1 MRTLK
6 DAQDEFAK
14 GVRADEDLI
23 WDRGWIET
31 DDWWIVLY
39 NSREYYETQNPLV
52 SLAGN
57 APFVVPKDG
66 IACFA
71 LQTDTSVESQI
82 EERGQRV
89 ISRSR

>member
-1 MRTLK
+1 MRNLK
-6 DAQDEFAK
+6 DAQEQFAK
-14 GVRADEDLI
+14 EMRADEDLI

-39 NSREYYETQNPLV
+39 NSREYYEAQNPLF

-57 APFVVPKDG
+57 GPFVVPKDG
-66 IACFA
+66 SACFA
-71 LQTDTSVESQI
+71 LQTNTSVESQI

>member
-14 GVRADEDLI
+14 EVRADEDLI

-39 NSREYYETQNPLV
+39 DSREYYETQNPLF

-57 APFVVPKDG
+57 VPFVAPKDG
-66 IACFA
+66 GVCFT
-71 LQTDTSVESQI
+71 LQTNTSVEAQI
-82 EERGQRV
+82 EERCQRV